1 MLLLSPLL
9 LAQSKLKRIFSFFL
23 FFFKEKS
30 LQDPG
35 ETGIFYVDHFGCETP
50 GKGSLFKALLPL
62 GSNNETKC
70 IALNSEKKFSLE
82 TFDKYS
88 PHPDTIFLI
97 TKVD

>member
-9 LAQSKLKRIFSFFL
+9 LAQSKLKRIFSFF

-30 LQDPG
+30 SPDPK
-35 ETGIFYVDHFGCETP
+35 EIFYVEHFGCETP
-50 GKGSLFKALLPL
+50 RKGSLFKALMPL

-70 IALNSEKKFSLE
+70 IALNSEKKFSLG
-82 TFDKYS
+82 TFDQYS

-97 TKVD
+97 TKAD